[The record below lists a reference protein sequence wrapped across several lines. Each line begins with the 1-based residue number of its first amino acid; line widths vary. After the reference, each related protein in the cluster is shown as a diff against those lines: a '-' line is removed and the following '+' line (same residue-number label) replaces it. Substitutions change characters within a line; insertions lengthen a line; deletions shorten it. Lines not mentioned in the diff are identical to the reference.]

1 MGQPIA
7 HIGSTTSGHGP
18 CNPPSSI
25 KTSGGNATVYVN
37 KMLVAT
43 KGATA
48 VTHGCKDDPP
58 HNDVVVKG
66 SMTVMIMKKWVA
78 RQGDKLDRGSTITS
92 GFANVTVGG

>member
-18 CNPPSSI
+18 CNPPSSL
-25 KTSGGNATVYVN
+25 KTSGGNTKVYVT
-37 KMLVAT
+37 KILVAT

-58 HNDVVVKG
+58 HNDIVTGG
-66 SMTVMIMKKWVA
+66 STTVMILKKGVA
-78 RQGDKLDRGSTITS
+78 RKGDKLDRGSTITS
-92 GFANVTVGG
+92 GIANVLVGG

>member
-1 MGQPIA
+1 MGKPIA

-18 CNPPSSI
+18 CNPPSSL
-25 KTSGGNATVYVN
+25 KTSGGNTKVYVT
-37 KMLVAT
+37 KILVAT

-66 SMTVMIMKKWVA
+66 SKTVMIGKKWVA
-78 RQGDKLDRGSTITS
+78 RLGDRLDRGSKITS
-92 GFANVTVGG
+92 GIKNVLVGG

>member
-7 HIGSTTSGHGP
+7 YIGSTTSGHGP
-18 CNPPSSI
+18 CNPPSSL
-25 KTSGGNATVYVN
+25 KTSGGNTKVYVT
-37 KMLVAT
+37 KILVAT

-66 SMTVMIMKKWVA
+66 SKTVMIGKKWVA
-78 RQGDKLDRGSTITS
+78 RQGDRLDRGSKITS

>member
-1 MGQPIA
+1 MGKPIA
-7 HIGSTTSGHGP
+7 HIGSSTSGHGP

-25 KTSGGNATVYVN
+25 KTSGGNAQVYVT

-66 SMTVMIMKKWVA
+66 SKTVMIGKKWVA
-78 RQGDKLDRGSTITS
+78 RKGDKLDRGSTITS
-92 GFANVTVGG
+92 GIANVLVGG

>member
-18 CNPPSSI
+18 CNPPSSL
-25 KTSGGNATVYVN
+25 KTSGGNTKVYVT
-37 KMLVAT
+37 KILVAT

-48 VTHGCKDDPP
+48 VTHGCKDDPA

-66 SMTVMIMKKWVA
+66 SKTVMIGKKWVA
-78 RQGDKLDRGSTITS
+78 RKGDKLDRGSTITS
-92 GFANVTVGG
+92 GIANVLVGG

>member
-18 CNPPSSI
+18 CNGPSSI

-66 SMTVMIMKKWVA
+66 SMTVMIMKK
-78 RQGDKLDRGSTITS
+78 
-92 GFANVTVGG
+92 

>member
-7 HIGSTTSGHGP
+7 YIGSTTSGHGP
-18 CNPPSSI
+18 CNPPSSL
-25 KTSGGNATVYVN
+25 KTSGGNTKVYVT
-37 KMLVAT
+37 KILVAT

-66 SMTVMIMKKWVA
+66 SKTVMIGKKWVA
-78 RQGDKLDRGSTITS
+78 RKGDKLDRGSTITS
-92 GFANVTVGG
+92 GIANVLVGG